1 MESIGSDDIPLV
13 DDEPEEADVQPKMS
27 QDMEASSTITSPE
40 EIPATK
46 AAPRMTSS
54 AGSAVKKLWKKAT
67 TIKSKSSVPAP
78 PPESIQPQDSSV
90 TDDITVPTGVNDDDG
105 PSSLSHH
112 HAQRS
117 DEREEDTVQLT
128 LAEETDD

>member
-67 TIKSKSSVPAP
+67 KSKSKSPVPT
-78 PPESIQPQDSSV
+78 PESIQPQDSSV
-90 TDDITVPTGVNDDDG
+90 TDDITVPTGVNYDDG